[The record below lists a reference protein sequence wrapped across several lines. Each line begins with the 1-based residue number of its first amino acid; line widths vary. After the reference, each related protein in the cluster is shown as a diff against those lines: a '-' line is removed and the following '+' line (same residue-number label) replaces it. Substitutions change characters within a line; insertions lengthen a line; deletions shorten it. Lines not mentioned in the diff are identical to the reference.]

1 MPTVRLPFFVV
12 HMNFGWKFYV
22 MDTLVFFFEFFFLVL
37 GGRGAGMEKLEW
49 MNALGCDV
57 DVLDSF
63 FGCLER
69 KCWPGRAQRF
79 GRVSVT
85 SNSGRLGNGRC
96 FVFFLAN
103 FFSGGGNLST
113 SYQQQMF

>member
-1 MPTVRLPFFVV
+1 
-12 HMNFGWKFYV
+12 
-22 MDTLVFFFEFFFLVL
+22 
-37 GGRGAGMEKLEW
+37 MEKLEW

-69 KCWPGRAQRF
+69 KWWPGRTQRF

-85 SNSGRLGNGRC
+85 SNWGRFGNRRC
-96 FVFFLAN
+96 FVFFVAP
-103 FFSGGGNLST
+103 FFSRGGNPST
-113 SYQQQMF
+113 TNVLNSSI

>member
-1 MPTVRLPFFVV
+1 
-12 HMNFGWKFYV
+12 
-22 MDTLVFFFEFFFLVL
+22 
-37 GGRGAGMEKLEW
+37 MEKLEW

-69 KCWPGRAQRF
+69 KCWPGRSQRF

-85 SNSGRLGNGRC
+85 SNSGRFGNGRC
-96 FVFFLAN
+96 FVFFVTPFYPGVA
-103 FFSGGGNLST
+103 T
-113 SYQQQMF
+113 YQQQMF